1 MLRCFLVSA
10 GSSPQGKNVDVF
22 KSTGVEKRT
31 SQKNTSWT
39 VSIQVY
45 FTLILVRK
53 TLSEP

>member
-1 MLRCFLVSA
+1 MLRCFLVSE